1 MDNES
6 VFSTHGSEKMVTVL
20 IVRNLS
26 ARNINAVNMLVEISE
41 GVLSVCKRHVA
52 QQDFGR
58 RFLVII
64 TVRGLQE

>member
-20 IVRNLS
+20 IVRSLS

-41 GVLSVCKRHVA
+41 GVH
-52 QQDFGR
+52 
-58 RFLVII
+58 
-64 TVRGLQE
+64 